1 MKDTYL
7 AGSVSLNALVDY
19 RITTHYPT
27 KDILMIDVMKAKI
40 RIYLRSF
47 TLSGNCDYS
56 SQFLTLS

>member
-27 KDILMIDVMKAKI
+27 KDILMIDVMKAS
-40 RIYLRSF
+40 Y
-47 TLSGNCDYS
+47 YS
-56 SQFLTLS
+56 LV